1 MSQSIGRRELIAT
14 AALAPLLAL
23 PGCAT
28 TGGGFD
34 LSEAIRRLLGLAAQR
49 AFASLMA
56 ENGFYDSQVA
66 RIALPSQLG
75 GSQAT
80 SILGAVLR
88 SAAFRD
94 RLARALNRAAE
105 KGAALAAPV
114 VTDVIQGMPIR
125 DVVAIVRGGPTAA
138 TSLLQGAL
146 GRRLAEAMLPGIG
159 DGLRLFDSAIVTQ
172 ALRAATGIDFAALR
186 ADVAAKASEGIYR
199 AIGRE
204 EAAIRA
210 NPSAT
215 GDPLI
220 MAVFGLAR

>member
-1 MSQSIGRRELIAT
+1 MNRRILIAG

-34 LSEAIRRLLGLAAQR
+34 LVEAIRRLLGLSAQR

-66 RIALPSQLG
+66 RIALPPQLG
-75 GSQAT
+75 GGQAS
-80 SILGAVLR
+80 SILGAVLQ
-88 SAAFRD
+88 STAFRD
-94 RLARALNRAAE
+94 RLSRSLNRAAE
-105 KGAALAAPV
+105 RGAAIAAPI

-125 DVVAIVRGGPTAA
+125 DVAAIISGGGSAA
-138 TSLLQGAL
+138 TAVLQNAL
-146 GRRLAEAMLPGIG
+146 GDRLAEAMLPGIG
-159 DGLRLFDSAIVTQ
+159 DGLKLFDSGIVTQ
-172 ALRAATGIDFAALR
+172 ALRAATGIDITGLR
-186 ADVAAKASEGIYR
+186 ADVARKASNGIYA

-210 NPSAT
+210 NPAAT
-215 GDPLI
+215 GDPLLTAI
-220 MAVFGLAR
+220 FALARR